1 MASKILS
8 NKIYPL
14 VFLTIIVL
22 ASVSLLVYI
31 NSITAPIVE
40 AQQEAEIKN
49 MLSGMFADMD
59 DYKYEDE
66 IYTIYQDSEIIGYAF
81 LAKGKGYGGEI
92 NILVGV
98 NEDFTIEDVVIIS
111 NTETPGLGSKIT
123 ESSFTDQFKG
133 MAAGD
138 VALKKDGGEV
148 DAITGATISSKAVVE
163 AIRKAMEEKINL
175 LEGD

>member
-8 NKIYPL
+8 NKIYPI
-14 VFLTIIVL
+14 VFLTVIVL
-22 ASVSLLVYI
+22 ISVSLLIYI
-31 NSITAPIVE
+31 NSITSPIVE

-59 DYKYEDE
+59 DFKYEDE
-66 IYTIYQDSEIIGYAF
+66 IYIIYQDSEIIGYAF
-81 LAKGKGYGGEI
+81 LATGKGYGGKI

-98 NEDFTIEDVVIIS
+98 DENFAIEDVVIIS

-123 ESSFTDQFKG
+123 ENSFTDQFKG
-133 MAAGD
+133 MAAED
-138 VALKKDGGEV
+138 IALKKDGGEV

-163 AIRKAMEEKINL
+163 AIRKAMVEKINL

>member
-8 NKIYPL
+8 NKIYPI
-14 VFLTIIVL
+14 VFLTVIVL
-22 ASVSLLVYI
+22 VSVSLLIYI
-31 NSITAPIVE
+31 NSITSPIVE
-40 AQQEAEIKN
+40 AQQEAEIKS
-49 MLSGMFADMD
+49 MLSGMFAGMD
-59 DYKYEDE
+59 DFKYEDE
-66 IYTIYQDSEIIGYAF
+66 IYIIYQDSEIIGYAF
-81 LAKGKGYGGEI
+81 LATGKGYGGKI

-98 NEDFTIEDVVIIS
+98 DENFAIEDVVIIS

-133 MAAGD
+133 MATED

>member
-8 NKIYPL
+8 NKIYPI
-14 VFLTIIVL
+14 VFLTVIVL
-22 ASVSLLVYI
+22 VSVSLLVYI
-31 NSITAPIVE
+31 NSVTSPIVE

-59 DYKYEDE
+59 DFKYEDE
-66 IYTIYQDSEIIGYAF
+66 IYIIYQDSEIIGYAF
-81 LAKGKGYGGEI
+81 LATGKGYGGKI
-92 NILVGV
+92 NILVGIDE
-98 NEDFTIEDVVIIS
+98 NFTIEDVVIIS
-111 NTETPGLGSKIT
+111 NTETPGLGSKVT

-133 MAAGD
+133 MATED
-138 VALKKDGGEV
+138 VVLKKDGGEV

-163 AIRKAMEEKINL
+163 AIRKAMVEKINL